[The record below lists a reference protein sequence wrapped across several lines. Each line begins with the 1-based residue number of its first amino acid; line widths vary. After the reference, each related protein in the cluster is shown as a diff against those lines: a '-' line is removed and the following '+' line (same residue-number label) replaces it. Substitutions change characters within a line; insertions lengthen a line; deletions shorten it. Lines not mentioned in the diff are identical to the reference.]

1 MFNREK
7 ILLIIEKGFP
17 YFLACQVL
25 IDIITTLFVHKL
37 HLAISFGMIV
47 RFLFIFIATIYIFL
61 KKKNNISKIL
71 LILLILLNIYQ
82 LVYLYMKVPNLD
94 IFSNIRYY
102 LRTSYYPVILI
113 FLYDYKDKMNSD
125 KVLNIINFNILLIT
139 ITYIMAIFTDS
150 GLPMYDNNLY
160 GTSAWFSSGNE
171 ISTIM
176 TILSLITLFNFL
188 RKENILNFIILIST
202 VFILVM
208 IGTKN
213 SLVALI
219 MLLIMSI
226 VTILYSAIKNKK
238 NLKYLFIFLL
248 IPISIS
254 IFYKELPAYKNITY
268 VATNQKD
275 DNLKNSYSD
284 QDEIPKEI
292 IEKRE
297 GYIYKDTND
306 FIASIN
312 LNLSLNQINQVALN
326 VNGYFY
332 PKYFDLSH
340 PKYVEK
346 TLILYND
353 ANTYEF
359 KLTDT
364 YNKHLK
370 EVIDKDYNPDFGGL
384 SGYFLLND
392 DFNFQ
397 QGYNAEIIVKIDGLE
412 KRYNIIENIT
422 TDQNTVKKI
431 NNKINFYPELAAK
444 PSTCVPIE
452 INIPLLSGR
461 TERVSNFVSCNPNY
475 QTYQLIFGSG
485 YIKNFIDSNGFEM
498 DIIEIFITYGITG
511 FIIYFAMTFIILIKI
526 CINIFKNPSCIF
538 KDHNYLLLLSILVGF
553 GLALLVGHTLLT
565 PAPAIYLALLM
576 IITLLKTREDNQN
589 EK

>member
-1 MFNREK
+1 MFNRKK

-102 LRTSYYPVILI
+102 LRTSYYAIMLL
-113 FLYDYKDKMNSD
+113 FLYNYKDKINLN
-125 KVLNIINFNILLIT
+125 KTLNIINMNILAI
-139 ITYIMAIFTDS
+139 IIVYIISLLTDS
-150 GLPMYDNNLY
+150 GYPMYDDTML

-171 ISTIM
+171 ISSIM
-176 TILSLITLFNFL
+176 TILSLISLYIFL
-188 RKENILNFIILIST
+188 KKTNFINF
-202 VFILVM
+202 FILLGSLFVLIM

-213 SLVALI
+213 SLIALI
-219 MLLIMSI
+219 LL
-226 VTILYSAIKNKK
+226 TIFSTFSVIYVSFKNKK
-238 NLKYLFIFLL
+238 NIVFLSIYLPLL
-248 IPISIS
+248 IIAL
-254 IFYKELPAYKNITY
+254 IFHQEFPVYKNITY
-268 VATNQKD
+268 VAVNQKID
-275 DNLKNSYSD
+275 DLKNSYTD

-297 GYIYKDTND
+297 DYIYEDTDD
-306 FIASIN
+306 FIASVS

-353 ANTYEF
+353 ENTYEY

-364 YNKHLK
+364 YSKHLK

-392 DFNFQ
+392 EFDFQ
-397 QGYNAEIIVKIDGLE
+397 QGYNVEIIVKIDGLE
-412 KRYNIIENIT
+412 KRYNIIENII

-431 NNKINFYPELAAK
+431 NSKINFDPELAAK
-444 PSTCVPIE
+444 PSTCVPVE

>member
-1 MFNREK
+1 MFNRKK

-312 LNLSLNQINQVALN
+312 LN
-326 VNGYFY
+326 
-332 PKYFDLSH
+332 
-340 PKYVEK
+340 
-346 TLILYND
+346 
-353 ANTYEF
+353 
-359 KLTDT
+359 
-364 YNKHLK
+364 
-370 EVIDKDYNPDFGGL
+370 
-384 SGYFLLND
+384 
-392 DFNFQ
+392 
-397 QGYNAEIIVKIDGLE
+397 
-412 KRYNIIENIT
+412 
-422 TDQNTVKKI
+422 
-431 NNKINFYPELAAK
+431 
-444 PSTCVPIE
+444 
-452 INIPLLSGR
+452 
-461 TERVSNFVSCNPNY
+461 
-475 QTYQLIFGSG
+475 
-485 YIKNFIDSNGFEM
+485 
-498 DIIEIFITYGITG
+498 
-511 FIIYFAMTFIILIKI
+511 
-526 CINIFKNPSCIF
+526 
-538 KDHNYLLLLSILVGF
+538 
-553 GLALLVGHTLLT
+553 
-565 PAPAIYLALLM
+565 
-576 IITLLKTREDNQN
+576 
-589 EK
+589 

>member
-102 LRTSYYPVILI
+102 LRTSYYAIMLL
-113 FLYDYKDKMNSD
+113 FLYNYKDKINLN
-125 KVLNIINFNILLIT
+125 KTLNIINMNILAI
-139 ITYIMAIFTDS
+139 IIVYIISLLTDS
-150 GLPMYDNNLY
+150 GYPMYDDTML

-171 ISTIM
+171 ISSIM
-176 TILSLITLFNFL
+176 TILSLISLYIFL
-188 RKENILNFIILIST
+188 KKTNFINF
-202 VFILVM
+202 FILLGSLFVLIM

-213 SLVALI
+213 SLIALI
-219 MLLIMSI
+219 LL
-226 VTILYSAIKNKK
+226 TIFSTFSVIYVSFKNKK
-238 NLKYLFIFLL
+238 NIVFLSIYLPLL
-248 IPISIS
+248 IIAL
-254 IFYKELPAYKNITY
+254 IFHQEFPVYKNITY
-268 VATNQKD
+268 VAVNQKID
-275 DNLKNSYSD
+275 DLKNSYTD

-297 GYIYKDTND
+297 DYIYEDTDD
-306 FIASIN
+306 FIASVS

-353 ANTYEF
+353 ENTYEY

-392 DFNFQ
+392 EFDFQ
-397 QGYNAEIIVKIDGLE
+397 QGYNVEIIVKIDGLE
-412 KRYNIIENIT
+412 KRYNIIENII

-431 NNKINFYPELAAK
+431 NSKINFDPELAAK
-444 PSTCVPIE
+444 PSTCVPVE

>member
-102 LRTSYYPVILI
+102 LRTSYYAIMLL
-113 FLYDYKDKMNSD
+113 FLYNYKDKINLN
-125 KVLNIINFNILLIT
+125 KTLNIINMNILAI
-139 ITYIMAIFTDS
+139 IIVYIISLLTDS
-150 GLPMYDNNLY
+150 GYPMYDDTML

-171 ISTIM
+171 ISSIM
-176 TILSLITLFNFL
+176 TILSLISLYIFL
-188 RKENILNFIILIST
+188 KKTNFINF
-202 VFILVM
+202 FILLGSLFVLIM

-213 SLVALI
+213 SLIALI
-219 MLLIMSI
+219 LL
-226 VTILYSAIKNKK
+226 TIFSTFSVIYVSFKNKK
-238 NLKYLFIFLL
+238 NIVFLSIYLPLL
-248 IPISIS
+248 IIAL
-254 IFYKELPAYKNITY
+254 IFHQEFPVYKNITY
-268 VATNQKD
+268 VAVNQKID
-275 DNLKNSYSD
+275 DLKNSYTD

-297 GYIYKDTND
+297 DYIYEDTDD
-306 FIASIN
+306 FIASVS

-392 DFNFQ
+392 EFDFQ
-397 QGYNAEIIVKIDGLE
+397 QGYNVEIIVKIDGLE
-412 KRYNIIENIT
+412 KRYNIIENII

-431 NNKINFYPELAAK
+431 NSKINFDPELAAK
-444 PSTCVPIE
+444 PSTCVPVE

>member
-102 LRTSYYPVILI
+102 LRTSYYAIMLL
-113 FLYDYKDKMNSD
+113 FLYNYKDKINLN
-125 KVLNIINFNILLIT
+125 KTLNIINMNILAI
-139 ITYIMAIFTDS
+139 IIVYIISLLTDS
-150 GLPMYDNNLY
+150 GYPMYDDTML
-160 GTSAWFSSGNE
+160 GPSAWFSSGNE
-171 ISTIM
+171 ISSIM
-176 TILSLITLFNFL
+176 TILSLISLYIFL
-188 RKENILNFIILIST
+188 KKTNFINF
-202 VFILVM
+202 FILLGSLFVLIM

-213 SLVALI
+213 SLIALI
-219 MLLIMSI
+219 LL
-226 VTILYSAIKNKK
+226 TIFSTFSVIYVSFKNKK
-238 NLKYLFIFLL
+238 NIVFLSIYLPLL
-248 IPISIS
+248 IIAL
-254 IFYKELPAYKNITY
+254 IFHQEFPVYKNITY
-268 VATNQKD
+268 VAVNQKID
-275 DNLKNSYSD
+275 DLKNSYTD

-297 GYIYKDTND
+297 DYIYEDTDD
-306 FIASIN
+306 FIASVS

-353 ANTYEF
+353 ENTYEY

-364 YNKHLK
+364 YSKHLK

-392 DFNFQ
+392 EFDFQ
-397 QGYNAEIIVKIDGLE
+397 QGYNVEIIVKIDGLE
-412 KRYNIIENIT
+412 KRYNIIENII

-431 NNKINFYPELAAK
+431 NSKINFDPELAAK
-444 PSTCVPIE
+444 PSTCVPVE

>member
-102 LRTSYYPVILI
+102 LRTSYYAIMLL
-113 FLYDYKDKMNSD
+113 FLYNYKDKINLN
-125 KVLNIINFNILLIT
+125 KTLNIINMNILAI
-139 ITYIMAIFTDS
+139 IIVYIISLLTDS
-150 GLPMYDNNLY
+150 GYPMYDDTML

-171 ISTIM
+171 ISSIM
-176 TILSLITLFNFL
+176 TILSLISLYIFL
-188 RKENILNFIILIST
+188 KKTNFINF
-202 VFILVM
+202 FILLGSLFVLIM

-213 SLVALI
+213 SLIALI
-219 MLLIMSI
+219 LL
-226 VTILYSAIKNKK
+226 TIFSTFSVIYVSFKNKK
-238 NLKYLFIFLL
+238 NIVFLSIYLPLL
-248 IPISIS
+248 IIAL
-254 IFYKELPAYKNITY
+254 IFHQEFPVYKNITY
-268 VATNQKD
+268 VAVNQKID
-275 DNLKNSYSD
+275 DLKNSYTD

-297 GYIYKDTND
+297 DYIYEDTDD
-306 FIASIN
+306 FIASVS

-353 ANTYEF
+353 ENTYEY

-364 YNKHLK
+364 YSKHLK

-392 DFNFQ
+392 EFDFQ
-397 QGYNAEIIVKIDGLE
+397 QGYNVEIIVKIDGLE
-412 KRYNIIENIT
+412 KRYNIIENII

-431 NNKINFYPELAAK
+431 NSKINFDPELAAK
-444 PSTCVPIE
+444 PSTCVPVE